1 MDEIVQSDSENTVDV
16 TNLDW
21 LINEWKDQAE
31 SETVQKI
38 LSERER
44 LYDLMQRFLKPDA
57 LSRLTEEGVR
67 EVVKNLWAS
76 RTWNNLEYRAS
87 MVVEATSID
96 LLRHQLQLLLYA
108 DDPLEERFNGFL
120 KSVRHMGPSSVAELL
135 FWIHPDKYWLAN
147 QLLEILEESA
157 GFDVSSRLPKGRK
170 NDQGLRYLAHQ
181 PFIQALR
188 IRLAAL
194 GCRVRDLRDLDAFV
208 LYAYDKVGT
217 ASIPCLLE
225 QDRGFSEEF
234 LAEVHEHCPPE
245 RVEHR
250 RKAEEKAREYLEDH
264 LGTFTPDEFREF
276 LKMVNEDF
284 YGGTTHGDRF
294 SPAFSAVWVDDLLA
308 SLDAIN
314 EWSLQLWR
322 ATDSELTE
330 VLGRFWSQKPVRGA
344 GMSLPTMLLY
354 LRSPDAFGIRMGIL
368 DRGLRRLFPN
378 VRLPRE
384 PGKSYDVF
392 NALSQRFRRQY
403 DLAPQAMDVVL
414 TLAAKWEKPVEV
426 GDTGFSD
433 ATFKYLQ
440 DLRDNNNTEW
450 MRQHRDEYARFVRDP
465 LESLTGHIGKSLVE
479 ARFNPIM
486 GDDLLETS
494 PGAGRCLG
502 RINRNSFGQG
512 NPYYSYMWS
521 AFYRKSVGKKADAQ
535 LYIFI
540 HTGHLRF
547 GFGFGDRSDV
557 IRKRFSE
564 RISSVA
570 NDLWSFV
577 DSSKGFDGLQFTDD
591 SGDEPNPNVVNNGED
606 LVTWAR
612 QAAPSV
618 HMLLKP
624 GDSRLSLAE
633 ITPLVDQTFQTVFPF
648 FIIAAQEED
657 WESALEEYCDGFGA
671 TPTEVGDRKY
681 DFEWLAAQTHLDE
694 PLLRDWVE
702 LLEDRKQV
710 ILYGP
715 PGTGKTYLARALA
728 RHLSGSDE
736 EEHVRLIQ
744 FHPSYCYEDFVEG
757 IRPVQ
762 EDGVLGF
769 RLVPGVLREF
779 CRHAAKNRAQPHVLI
794 IDEFNRGNVA
804 KVFGELMY
812 LLEYRDQ
819 SIQLP
824 RSNAMF
830 SLPDNVYFIG
840 TMNTADRS
848 IALVDY
854 ALRRRFA
861 FIEVSPSADVL
872 SAWME
877 EQEIEDTDFVVGV
890 FRELNERLERRFGKD
905 LIVGHSYFMKLDLDE
920 TSLGSLWTYSILP
933 LVEEY
938 FYGESKIADQF
949 GLKAIGKAVRER
961 LEQETTETSLG
972 EASQGG
978 DDGSDRPS

>member
-1 MDEIVQSDSENTVDV
+1 MPEDEDRKVDSDDTMDV
-16 TNLDW
+16 TGLDW
-21 LINEWKDQAE
+21 IIREWKDQTK
-31 SETVQKI
+31 SETAREMF
-38 LSERER
+38 SERER
-44 LYDLMQRFLKPDA
+44 LHELMQRLLDPA
-57 LSRLTEEGVR
+57 RLTKIDEENVQ
-67 EVVKNLWAS
+67 EAIKNLWAS
-76 RTWNNLEYRAS
+76 RTWNNLDFRAG
-87 MVVEATSID
+87 MVTKANSIEI
-96 LLRHQLQLLLYA
+96 LRKSLHMLLYSDEPIA
-108 DDPLEERFNGFL
+108 ERFNKFL
-120 KSVRHMGPSSVAELL
+120 VGVSNMGPSSTAELL
-135 FWIHPDKYWLAN
+135 FWIHPERCWLAN
-147 QLLEILEESA
+147 QQLERLEEA
-157 GFDVSSRLPKGRK
+157 AVFDVSSRLPRGQKR
-170 NDQGLRYLAHQ
+170 DQGLRYLAHR
-181 PFIQALR
+181 PFIEALR
-188 IRLAAL
+188 ERLETL
-194 GCRVRDLRDLDAFV
+194 GCRVGDFRDLDAFV
-208 LYAYDKVGT
+208 WYAAKRVGI
-217 ASIPCLLE
+217 ASEPCV
-225 QDRGFSEEF
+225 FEEDHQFGKDF
-234 LAEVHEHCPPE
+234 LAKVREHCPAE

-250 RKAEEKAREYLEDH
+250 RLAEGRARDFLEKH

-284 YGGTTHGDRF
+284 YGGSVHGNRF
-294 SPAFSAVWVDDLLA
+294 SPAFSAVWVDELLA

-314 EWSLQLWR
+314 EWSVQLWG

-344 GMSLPTMLLY
+344 GMSLPTMFLY
-354 LRSPDAFGIRMGIL
+354 LRSPDTFCIRMGIL

-414 TLAAKWEKPVEV
+414 TLAAKWEKPPED
-426 GDTGFSD
+426 GAPGFSD
-433 ATFKYLQ
+433 ATFQYLQ
-440 DLRDNNNTEW
+440 DLRNNNNTDW
-450 MRQHRDEYARFVRDP
+450 MRQHRDEYARHVRDP
-465 LESLTGHIGKSLVE
+465 LEILTGKVGKSLVE
-479 ARFNPIM
+479 VKFNPIL

-502 RINRNSFGQG
+502 RINRNSFGKG

-540 HTGHLRF
+540 NTKHLRF
-547 GFGFGDRSDV
+547 GFGFGDRAEA
-557 IRKRFSE
+557 IKKRFVE
-564 RISSVA
+564 RVVSVA
-570 NDLWSFV
+570 DELWNYV
-577 DSSKGFDGLQFTDD
+577 DSSSGFAGLQFADD
-591 SGDEPNPNVVNNGED
+591 SGDEPSPNVVNSSDD
-606 LVTWAR
+606 LVAWAN

-624 GDSRLSLAE
+624 GDPRLSLE
-633 ITPLVDQTFQTVFPF
+633 KLTSLVDQVFQTVFPF
-648 FIIAAQEED
+648 FIVAAMEDD
-657 WESALEEYCDGFGA
+657 WESALEEYCEPDE
-671 TPTEVGDRKY
+671 PPERKY
-681 DFEWLAAQTHLDE
+681 DFDWLVAQTHLDE
-694 PLLRDWVE
+694 PLLHDWVK

-715 PGTGKTYLARALA
+715 PGTGKTYLARSLA
-728 RHLSGSDE
+728 RHVAGSNE
-736 EEHVRLIQ
+736 AEHVRLIQ
-744 FHPSYCYEDFVEG
+744 FHPSYCYEDFIEG

-762 EDGVLGF
+762 EEGALGF

-779 CRHAAKNRAQPHVLI
+779 CRTAAKNRKQPHVLI

-824 RSNAMF
+824 RSKVMF

-861 FIEVSPSADVL
+861 FIEVTPSADVL
-872 SAWME
+872 MAWME
-877 EQEIEDTDFVVGV
+877 EQEIEDLDIIVGV
-890 FRELNERLERRFGKD
+890 FRELNERLESRFGKD
-905 LIVGHSYFMKLDLDE
+905 LMVGHSYFMKKDLDE
-920 TSLGSLWTYSILP
+920 TGLGALWIYSILP

-938 FYGESKIADQF
+938 FYGESKVADQF
-949 GLKAIGKAVRER
+949 GIKAIGKAVRER
-961 LEQETTETSLG
+961 LEQETENTGLG
-972 EASQGG
+972 EGTQGG
-978 DDGSDRPS
+978 EDGSDLPS